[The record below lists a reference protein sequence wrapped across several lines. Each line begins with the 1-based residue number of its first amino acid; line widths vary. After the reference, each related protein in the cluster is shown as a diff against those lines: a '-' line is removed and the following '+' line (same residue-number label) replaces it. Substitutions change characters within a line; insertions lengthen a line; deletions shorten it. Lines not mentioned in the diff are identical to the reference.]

1 MPIAALAIG
10 TGVLGLLVLAEGPG
24 VLTFG
29 LSCWPYSAVSTSA
42 GLKASTG
49 LGGSSVMDAGELGV
63 MGLLA
68 ELPYWL
74 ASAVSS
80 SCTGVTDALLLRTA
94 SNAKKYGKSAG
105 TSDSSSD
112 SRPAPLLL
120 SLSTIFLYLF
130 FKAFIF
136 PLHCATV
143 RWCRC
148 FASSSAILMNMTS
161 LRTAA

>member
-1 MPIAALAIG
+1 M
-10 TGVLGLLVLAEGPG
+10 
-24 VLTFG
+24 
-29 LSCWPYSAVSTSA
+29 
-42 GLKASTG
+42 
-49 LGGSSVMDAGELGV
+49 

-68 ELPYWL
+68 EVPCWL

-80 SCTGVTDALLLRTA
+80 SCTGVTDALLPRTA
-94 SNAKKYGKSAG
+94 SNAEKYGKSAG

-120 SLSTIFLYLF
+120 SLSTICLYLF

-143 RWCRC
+143 RWYPR
-148 FASSSAILMNMTS
+148 FASSSAILMNTTS